1 MVVSNQS
8 PLAKDTLPDSVNH
21 VLLLRLDTL
30 PDSVK
35 HVLLLSVRPVWEQS
49 IWILKYLNT
58 IVFYDHGIFCINPP
72 THV

>member
-30 PDSVK
+30 PDSVNHVLLLRLDTLPDSVK
-35 HVLLLSVRPVWEQS
+35 HVLLLRC
-49 IWILKYLNT
+49 LGAKYLDT
-58 IVFYDHGIFCINPP
+58 KILEYYSI
-72 THV
+72 